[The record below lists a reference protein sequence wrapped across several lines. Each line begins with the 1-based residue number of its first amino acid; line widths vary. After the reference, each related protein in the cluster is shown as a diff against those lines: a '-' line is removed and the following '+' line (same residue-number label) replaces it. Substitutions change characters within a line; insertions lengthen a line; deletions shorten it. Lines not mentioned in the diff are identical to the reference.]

1 LNFFSLLKRYLI
13 YNLKKKT
20 SIDQEDFN
28 KKTLEELFHHYGSDK
43 ANIFLKTN
51 KEGHGYSS
59 FYLKHLNNL
68 KDKKINIL
76 EIGSFSGASA
86 AAFAKYFAKSNVF
99 CFDIN
104 ISNFEY
110 ISKKIHVYGL
120 DANNETKVKKTLKK
134 IFNTYNFNNF
144 DLIIDDGSH
153 NLLDI
158 LSNLNFFFKYL
169 NKGGNY
175 IIEDFK
181 HPNYYEYNRRDIN
194 HIFVDQFLDNIKKKN
209 ISKSTIFDYNNQKY
223 LMNEIDFIDVG
234 KGNLTDSDI
243 CLIKKK

>member
-1 LNFFSLLKRYLI
+1 MNFFSLLKRYLI

>member
-1 LNFFSLLKRYLI
+1 MNFLSLLKRKII

-20 SIDQEDFN
+20 SIDHEDFS

-43 ANIFLKTN
+43 ANIFIKTD
-51 KEGHGYSS
+51 KKGHGYSS

-86 AAFAKYFAKSNVF
+86 AAFVKYFAKSNVF

-110 ISKKIHVYGL
+110 ISKKIHVFGL
-120 DANNETKVKKTLKK
+120 NANNESKVKKTLKK

-153 NLLDI
+153 NLHDI

-181 HPNYYEYNRRDIN
+181 HPNYYEYNRDTD
-194 HIFVDQFLDNIKKKN
+194 HIFVDQFLENIKKKN
-209 ISKSTIFDYNNQKY
+209 ISKSIIFDDNDQKY
-223 LMNEIDFIDVG
+223 LMNEIDFIDIG

>member
-1 LNFFSLLKRYLI
+1 MNFLSLFKRYLI
-13 YNLKKKT
+13 YSFKKKT
-20 SIDQEDFN
+20 YIDQEDFS

-43 ANIFLKTN
+43 ANIFIKTN

-59 FYLKHLNNL
+59 FYLKHLNDL
-68 KDKKINIL
+68 KNKKINIL

-86 AAFAKYFAKSNVF
+86 SAFAKYFIKSNVF
-99 CFDIN
+99 CFDVN

-120 DANNETKVKKTLKK
+120 NANNETKVKKTLKK
-134 IFNTYNFNNF
+134 IFDKYQFNNF

-153 NLLDI
+153 NLKDI

-169 NKGGNY
+169 NKEGNY

-181 HPNYYEYNRRDIN
+181 HPNYYEYNKDID
-194 HIFVDQFLDNIKKKN
+194 HIFVDQFLENIKKKN
-209 ISKSTIFDYNNQKY
+209 FSKSNIIDDNSQKY
-223 LMNEIDFIDVG
+223 LMNEINFIDIG
-234 KGNLTDSDI
+234 KGNLADSDI